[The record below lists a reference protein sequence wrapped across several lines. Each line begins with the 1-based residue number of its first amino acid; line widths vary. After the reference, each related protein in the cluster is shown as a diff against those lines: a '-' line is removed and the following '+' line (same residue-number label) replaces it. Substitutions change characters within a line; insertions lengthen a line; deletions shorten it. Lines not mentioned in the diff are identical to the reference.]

1 MMGKIQKMAFDSISN
16 VSFEKRDFVKFEEPT
31 RRILFFI
38 FLFLKKRNVQCDIFF
53 LTTASMRRIH
63 SRFKGKN
70 KGATVLSFVAKKD
83 FPHPEIKKGYSYLGE
98 IYLAPTYIRRV
109 KKEAPARYLIHGIL
123 HLCGYTHARVCDRMQ
138 MEALEK
144 KIMLAL
150 REQKIISHDF

>member
-1 MMGKIQKMAFDSISN
+1 MGKTQKIMSDSASSVFFENRAFIN
-16 VSFEKRDFVKFEEPT
+16 FEEPT

-38 FLFLKKRNVQCDIFF
+38 FSFLKKRNVQCDIFF
-53 LTTASMRRIH
+53 LTTTSMRRIH
-63 SRFKGKN
+63 FRFKGKN

-83 FPHPEIKKGYSYLGE
+83 FPHPEIKKGHIYLGE

-109 KKEAPARYLIHGIL
+109 KKEMPARYLIHGIL

-138 MEALEK
+138 MEVLEK